1 MHCCPGYVQLAFRP
15 DPMALSDIGRLWTLA
30 RKLEQLFSLHNK
42 VEASLQIVD
51 ERLRALED
59 RMLRLEMEQGR
70 VFSEARNTATVMASS
85 VISDTV
91 TRITR
96 LEGVADRLAKR
107 FPPEP

>member
-1 MHCCPGYVQLAFRP
+1 MHCCLDCAQLAFLP
-15 DPMALSDIGRLWTLA
+15 DLMALSDISRLWMLA

-59 RMLRLEMEQGR
+59 RMLRLEVEQGR
-70 VFSEARNTATVMASS
+70 VFTEARNAATVMASN
-85 VISDTV
+85 VISDAV

-96 LEGVADRLAKR
+96 LEVSTDHLAKR
-107 FPPEP
+107 FPSGS